1 MSIEAGRGKPCGPA
15 DILFCIP
22 EEITV
27 LSLGQDQHIS
37 YNVDNTSINTEFE
50 LFYQN
55 LLHDNYH
62 LPKHT
67 LSRIKTKLRY
77 TCEKDCDF

>member
-1 MSIEAGRGKPCGPA
+1 MS
-15 DILFCIP
+15 P
-22 EEITV
+22 EEIAA
-27 LSLGQDQHIS
+27 LSPGLDQHIP
-37 YNVDNTSINTEFE
+37 YNVDNTSMNTEFE

-55 LLHDNYH
+55 LLHDNPH